1 MRNELRCFIIII
13 ESKKRG
19 KIFMYATT
27 TAVGRLVKDPV
38 ERTYGQDGK
47 MSLFNIAVDVAK
59 DKTVFYDCVAFG
71 SVAETINSYMKK
83 GRAILVDGYFQNN
96 NQERKT
102 QGGETYTM
110 YGMNLVVQRFSF
122 LPDGQSV
129 VSNNQGGQEQNRQS
143 NQQSYQQPQNQSNQ
157 NNQQQGFQQQQQQPN
172 QSNQQDNN
180 PFQGFGKAP
189 F

>member
-1 MRNELRCFIIII
+1 MRNELRCFIIVT

-59 DKTVFYDCVAFG
+59 DKTAFYDCVAFG
-71 SVAETINSYMKK
+71 GVAETINSYMKK
-83 GRAILVDGYFQNN
+83 GRSILVSGYFQNN

-110 YGMNLVVQRFSF
+110 YGMNLVVQQFKF
-122 LPDGQSV
+122 MPDGQS
-129 VSNNQGGQEQNRQS
+129 NDNTNQGGQQQNRQS
-143 NQQSYQQPQNQSNQ
+143 NQQSYQ
-157 NNQQQGFQQQQQQPN
+157 NNQQQGFQQQPN

-180 PFQGFGKAP
+180 PFQGFGAAP

>member
-1 MRNELRCFIIII
+1 MRNELRCFIIVI

-19 KIFMYATT
+19 KIFMYAKTI
-27 TAVGRLVKDPV
+27 AVGRLVKDPV

-71 SVAETINSYMKK
+71 GVAETINSYMKK
-83 GRAILVDGYFQNN
+83 GRTILVDGYFQNN

-110 YGMNLVVQRFSF
+110 YGMNLVVQQFSF

-129 VSNNQGGQEQNRQS
+129 VSNNQGGQQQNRQS
-143 NQQSYQQPQNQSNQ
+143 NQQSNQ

-172 QSNQQDNN
+172 QSNQQNNN
-180 PFQGFGKAP
+180 PFQGFGQAP

>member
-1 MRNELRCFIIII
+1 MRNELRCFIIVI

-71 SVAETINSYMKK
+71 GVAETINSYMKK

-129 VSNNQGGQEQNRQS
+129 VNNNQGGQQQNRQS
-143 NQQSYQQPQNQSNQ
+143 NQQPQNQSNQ
-157 NNQQQGFQQQQQQPN
+157 NNQQQGFQQQPN

-180 PFQGFGKAP
+180 PFQGFGQAP

>member
-1 MRNELRCFIIII
+1 
-13 ESKKRG
+13 
-19 KIFMYATT
+19 MYATT
-27 TAVGRLVKDPV
+27 IAVGRLVKDPV

-102 QGGETYTM
+102 QSGETYTM

-129 VSNNQGGQEQNRQS
+129 VNNQGD
-143 NQQSYQQPQNQSNQ
+143 QQSYQQSQNQSNQ
-157 NNQQQGFQQQQQQPN
+157 NNQQQGFQQQPN

-180 PFQGFGKAP
+180 PFQGFGAAP

>member
-1 MRNELRCFIIII
+1 MRNELRCFIIIT

-129 VSNNQGGQEQNRQS
+129 VHNTGQGGQQQDRQS
-143 NQQSYQQPQNQSNQ
+143 NQQSNQ

-180 PFQGFGKAP
+180 PFQGFGQAP